1 MSLYWN
7 ALTVHTNYL
16 QYLWDNIYLN
26 GNSTEAC
33 LRLHVKLNQLER
45 VSSLILWNW
54 IQECFIWKTDKV
66 LIPDIEIHCSNSSKK
81 MKKNVPCEVLLLILE
96 DHHHRVGY
104 NWLLRGRKFYF
115 VLCVLLVSSNTLW
128 SIEQQHLRKHTF
140 GVCLLVG
147 VLIPCVH
154 SWLGETIYGWWL
166 LYLEVICTSLSC
178 LAECAFFFLNVTD
191 VTMEKIPD

>member
-33 LRLHVKLNQLER
+33 LRLHVKPNQLER

-96 DHHHRVGY
+96 DHHHSVGY

-115 VLCVLLVSSNTLW
+115 CTMCVVSVVKYFVVDWTATSEKTYLRGVFTSWSVDPLCAQLVRRNNLW
-128 SIEQQHLRKHTF
+128 VMAVVPRGHL
-140 GVCLLVG
+140 
-147 VLIPCVH
+147 
-154 SWLGETIYGWWL
+154 Y
-166 LYLEVICTSLSC
+166 
-178 LAECAFFFLNVTD
+178 
-191 VTMEKIPD
+191 